1 MSPCSSMLSW
11 RCAALV
17 LLAYATAGCSPRQT
31 EVDPAITRF
40 DGIYRGAA
48 TPDRTAVGCEATVH
62 SIRIEVSAG
71 QIWVQTHHRGRQ
83 LGGTVAADGQIVMQ
97 DAHGNHSVTG
107 LIQDNRLTA
116 TETTQGSS
124 RRSESPYADG
134 EQACV
139 TSIDASRVPNGA
151 AGG

>member
-1 MSPCSSMLSW
+1 MGPWSSMLSW
-11 RCAALV
+11 RYAALM
-17 LLAYATAGCSPRQT
+17 LAYATAACSPRQT

-48 TPDRTAVGCEATVH
+48 TPDRTAVGCEPTVH

-71 QIWVQTHHRGRQ
+71 QIWVHTHHRGRQ

-97 DAHGNHSVTG
+97 DAHGNHHVTG
-107 LIQDNRLTA
+107 LIQDSRLTA
-116 TETTQGSS
+116 TETTEGSS
-124 RRSESPYADG
+124 RHSENPYADG
-134 EQACV
+134 EQVCV
-139 TSIDASRVPNGA
+139 TAIDASRVSNRD